1 MVYGK
6 IKHVIKDNGWFAVK
20 MSKIV
25 EKEALTRLDSYKLA
39 TDTSIISIQDYI
51 QRKGIKVP
59 ESV

>member
-1 MVYGK
+1 
-6 IKHVIKDNGWFAVK
+6 